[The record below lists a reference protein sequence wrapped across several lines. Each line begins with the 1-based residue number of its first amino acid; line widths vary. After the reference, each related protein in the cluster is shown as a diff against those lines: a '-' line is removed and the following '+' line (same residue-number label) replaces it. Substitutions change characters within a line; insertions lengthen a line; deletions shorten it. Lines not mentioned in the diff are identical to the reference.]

1 MRIVIDLQGA
11 QGDNCRRGIGR
22 YSLELALGI
31 ARHRGDHEV
40 LIALNGHFRDRI
52 EDIRAAFDG
61 VLPPEAI
68 RVWTAPGP
76 LAWHE
81 TANERHRQDAE
92 LLREAFLASL
102 EPDAVLVTSLFEGL
116 GDDVVTSVGRLVPL
130 PTAVV
135 LYDLIPL
142 LNEKVYLANEV
153 VRAWYHEK
161 LDHLRRTDQLLS
173 ISQSAAEEAVT
184 ALGWDRQRVA
194 NISTAAGTEFRPAAL
209 SPQDRELLRQ
219 RYSLSL
225 DYLMYT
231 GGIDPR
237 KNIEGLIRAFARLP
251 GPVRQAHQLAIVCKA
266 SEHDRKRL
274 TALAASVGLP
284 ETSVVMTGFVP
295 DEDLALLYNG
305 CKAFVFPSLH
315 EGFGLPAL
323 EAMQC
328 GRAVIA
334 SNTSSLPEVVGCDEA
349 MFDPRDEADIA
360 AKIERVLTDD
370 AYRVRLEAHGLSQA
384 RHFSWDATAIRAI
397 EALEATFG
405 TRGQPVPDAP
415 PGKPR
420 LAFISPLPPERS
432 GIADYSADLLPA
444 LAEHYEIE
452 VVVSQDGISDPWIVE
467 NLPVRDVD
475 WFRRNAGRFDRILY
489 HFGNSPF
496 HEHMFDLLE
505 TIPGVVVLHDFFL
518 SGIQMYRGMN
528 NWMQSVLHSHGVEG
542 LAALARPDSEEHG
555 VWTFPGNLSV
565 LQNAAGIIVHSE
577 WSKRLAERWYGAD
590 AARDW
595 AVVPLLRRSADGD
608 DAARLE
614 ARRQLGLADDQLVI
628 CSFGDVTPN
637 KLTIELVEAF
647 ASAVAKLGPRAKL
660 VLVGRAGEAYSHRV
674 ERLGRTLGLKN
685 QIEVTGWVDAG
696 TYHRY
701 QQAADIAVQLRT
713 MSRGETSAAALDCM
727 KHGLP
732 LVANANGAMAELDTD
747 AVWLIPDPFEIPD
760 LAKALVRLAQ
770 EPDLRQR
777 LGAAARA
784 LIADRHAPPR
794 AARMYRDAIE
804 AFNTPLRR
812 AAWDVVDRLALS
824 PREEDHSR
832 SLALALAANFSPRPR
847 RPSLF
852 VDVSYIAEED
862 VRTGIQRV
870 TRAIVQALLSQ
881 PHPSFSIIPVRR
893 VAQGHYVVALR
904 FCETMEWIPTT
915 SLAEEPV
922 DAFAGDIFLGL
933 DLDASR
939 SETVRAEIERMR
951 AVGVKVVHV
960 VYDLLPVR
968 MPQHF
973 RGGTVWFGKWLS
985 MVGSFDGAICISK
998 AVADDLAAWMIE
1010 SGPARKVPLEIGWF
1024 HLGADVTNSA
1034 PTRGLPPDAEDV
1046 LARLERCPTFLMVG
1060 TVEPRKGYRQTLA
1073 AFEALWAAGVDANL
1087 VIVGKPGWDMDDLI
1101 GRLRQHAELGRRLFW
1116 PSDVSD
1122 EYLERLYAAS
1132 SCLIAASEGEGFGL
1146 PLIEAAQH
1154 KLPILARGL
1163 PVFREIAGAHATYFD
1178 GGAAEDLAQAI
1189 ELWLAAFR
1197 EGRHVRSDAMPWLT
1211 WQDSA
1216 AHLLR
1221 AVGVEAETSSQAAC
1235 HQATL
1240 PAA

>member
-40 LIALNGHFRDRI
+40 LIALNGHFRDAI
-52 EDIRAAFDG
+52 EDVRAAFAG
-61 VLPPEAI
+61 LLPREAI

-81 TANERHRQDAE
+81 TANERRRHDAE

-102 EPDAVLVTSLFEGL
+102 EPDAVLLASLFEGL
-116 GDDVVTSVGRLVPL
+116 GDDVVTSIGRLVPL

-142 LNEKVYLANEV
+142 LNEEIYLANDT
-153 VRAWYHEK
+153 VRAWYQEK
-161 LDHLRRTDQLLS
+161 LGHLRRADQLLS
-173 ISQSAAEEAVT
+173 ISQSAAEEAVA
-184 ALGWDRQRVA
+184 ALGWDRQHVT
-194 NISTAAGTEFRPAAL
+194 NISTAAAAQFRQIVPSTE
-209 SPQDRELLRQ
+209 DRDLVMQ
-219 RYSLSL
+219 RYSLSR

-237 KNIEGLIRAFARLP
+237 KNIEGLIRAFARVPEP
-251 GPVRQAHQLAIVCKA
+251 GRQAHQLAIVCKA
-266 SEHDRKRL
+266 SEHDKARL
-274 TALAASVGLP
+274 AELAASVGLP
-284 ETSVVMTGFVP
+284 ASSVVVTGFVP
-295 DEDLALLYNG
+295 DEDLVRIYNG

-334 SNTSSLPEVVGCDEA
+334 SNTSSLPEVVGSGEA
-349 MFDPRDEADIA
+349 LFDPRDEGDIA
-360 AKIERVLTDD
+360 ARIERVLTDD
-370 AYRVRLEAHGLSQA
+370 AYRARLEAHGLSQA
-384 RHFSWDATAIRAI
+384 RNFSWDATAIRAI

-405 TRGQPVPDAP
+405 TREQPLPDVSP
-415 PGKPR
+415 DKPR

-432 GIADYSADLLPA
+432 GIADYSADLLPV
-444 LAEHYEIE
+444 LAEHYQID
-452 VVVSQDGISDPWIVE
+452 VVIDQDRISNSWIVE
-467 NLPVRDVD
+467 NLPVRSID
-475 WFRRNAGRFDRILY
+475 WFRRNAGQFDRVLY

-496 HEHMFDLLE
+496 HEHMFELLE

-518 SGIQMYRGMN
+518 SGIQLYRGMN
-528 NWMQSVLHSHGVEG
+528 NWMQSVLCSHGVEG
-542 LAALARPDSEEHG
+542 LAALAQPDVEEHG
-555 VWTFPGNLSV
+555 VWIFPGNLSI

-577 WSKRLAERWYGAD
+577 WSKRLAEQWYGAD

-595 AVVPLLRRSADGD
+595 AVVPLLRRSAASDE
-608 DAARLE
+608 AARVE
-614 ARRQLGLADDQLVI
+614 ARRQLGLADDELVI

-637 KLTIELVEAF
+637 KLTIKLVEAF
-647 ASAVAKLGPRAKL
+647 ASAVTKLGPRAKL
-660 VLVGRAGEAYSHRV
+660 VLVGRAGEAYSDRV
-674 ERLGRTLGLKN
+674 EQLSRKLGLKN
-685 QIEVTGWVDAG
+685 QVEVTGWVDAD

-732 LVANANGAMAELDTD
+732 LVANANGAMAELAPD
-747 AVWLIPDPFEIPD
+747 AVWLIPDEFEISD
-760 LAKALVRLAQ
+760 LARALVRLAE
-770 EPDLRQR
+770 EPDLRKR
-777 LGAAARA
+777 LGSAARA
-784 LIADRHAPPR
+784 LIADQHAPAR
-794 AARMYRDAIE
+794 AAQMYRDAIE
-804 AFNTPLRR
+804 AFNTPVRR
-812 AAWDVVDRLALS
+812 AVLGLTDRLAPS
-824 PREEDHSR
+824 FPEPERDR
-832 SLALALAANFSPRPR
+832 ALASALASSFPPRPR
-847 RPSLF
+847 KPALF
-852 VDVSYIAEED
+852 IDVSYIAELD
-862 VRTGIQRV
+862 SRTGIQRV
-870 TRAIVQALLSQ
+870 TRAIMQALLSQ
-881 PHPSFSIIPVRR
+881 PHSSFSIVPVRR
-893 VAQGHYVVALR
+893 VPDGHYVVALR

-922 DAFAGDIFLGL
+922 DAFPGDIFLGL

-939 SETVRAEIERMR
+939 SEAAQAEIDRMR
-951 AVGVKVVHV
+951 AVGVKIVHV
-960 VYDLLPVR
+960 VYDLLPIR

-973 RGGTVWFGKWLS
+973 KGGTVWFGKWLS
-985 MVGSFDGAICISK
+985 MVASFDGAVCISK
-998 AVADDLAAWMIE
+998 AVADDLAGWMIE
-1010 SGPARKVPLEIGWF
+1010 AGPERKIPLEIGWF

-1034 PTRGLPPDAEDV
+1034 PTRGLPADAEAV
-1046 LARLERCPTFLMVG
+1046 FARLEQCPTFLMVG
-1060 TVEPRKGYRQTLA
+1060 TVEPRKGYGQTLA
-1073 AFEALWAAGVDANL
+1073 AFEALWAAGVDVNL

-1101 GRLRQHAELGRRLFW
+1101 GRLRHHAELGRRLFW
-1116 PSDVSD
+1116 PNDVSD
-1122 EYLERLYAAS
+1122 EYLERLYAAA

-1163 PVFREIAGAHATYFD
+1163 PVFREIAGTHATYFD
-1178 GGAAEDLAQAI
+1178 GDTAEDLAQAI

-1216 AHLLR
+1216 RQLLR
-1221 AVGVEAETSSQAAC
+1221 ALGVEAESSPQAVDHQAA
-1235 HQATL
+1235 L

>member
-31 ARHRGDHEV
+31 ARHRGEHEV
-40 LIALNGHFRDRI
+40 LIALNGHFRDTI

-61 VLPPEAI
+61 VLPREAI

-81 TANERHRQDAE
+81 TANERRRQDAE

-142 LNEKVYLANEV
+142 LNEKVYLANDV

-161 LDHLRRTDQLLS
+161 LGHLRRADQLLS

-194 NISTAAGTEFRPAAL
+194 NISTAAGTQFRQAAV

-219 RYSLSL
+219 GYSLSR

-237 KNIEGLIRAFARLP
+237 KNIEGLIRAFAHLP

-266 SEHDRKRL
+266 SAHDRKRL

-284 ETSVVMTGFVP
+284 ESSLVMTGFVP
-295 DEDLALLYNG
+295 DEDLAVLYNG

-349 MFDPRDEADIA
+349 LFDPRDEADIA

-384 RHFSWDATAIRAI
+384 RHFNWDATAIRAI
-397 EALEATFG
+397 EALEASFG
-405 TRGQPVPDAP
+405 TRGQPLPDAS

-452 VVVSQDGISDPWIVE
+452 VVVSQDDVSDPWIVE
-467 NLPVRDVD
+467 NLPVRNVG

-496 HEHMFDLLE
+496 HEHMFELLE
-505 TIPGVVVLHDFFL
+505 TIPGVLVLHDFFL

-577 WSKRLAERWYGAD
+577 WSKRLAEQWYGAD

-637 KLTIELVEAF
+637 KLTVELVEAF

-674 ERLGRTLGLKN
+674 EQLSRTFGLKN
-685 QIEVTGWVDAG
+685 QVEVTGWVDAD

-727 KHGLP
+727 RHGLP
-732 LVANANGAMAELDTD
+732 LIANANGAMAELDAD
-747 AVWLIPDPFEIPD
+747 AVWLIPDQFEIPD
-760 LAKALVRLAQ
+760 LAKALVRLA
-770 EPDLRQR
+770 EAPDLRQR

-812 AAWDVVDRLALS
+812 AVLGLTDRLA
-824 PREEDHSR
+824 PSR
-832 SLALALAANFSPRPR
+832 PEAGHDRALASALASSFPPRPR

-852 VDVSYIAEED
+852 IDVSYIAELD
-862 VRTGIQRV
+862 ARTGIQRV
-870 TRAIVQALLSQ
+870 TRAIVQALLSRS
-881 PHPSFSIIPVRR
+881 HASFSVVPVRR
-893 VAQGHYVVALR
+893 AAEGQYVVALR
-904 FCETMEWIPTT
+904 FSETLGCIAKT
-915 SLAEEPV
+915 SLPEEPI
-922 DAFAGDIFLGL
+922 DAFPGDVFLGL
-933 DLDASR
+933 DLDAFR
-939 SETVRAEIERMR
+939 DEFAQAEVDRMR
-951 AVGVKVVHV
+951 AMGVKVVHV

-973 RGGTVWFGKWLS
+973 NSDTRWFVKWLS
-985 MVGSFDGAICISK
+985 MVASLDGAICISR
-998 AVADDLAAWMIE
+998 AVADDLAAWMVE

-1034 PTRGLPPDAEDV
+1034 PTRGLPADAEDV
-1046 LARLERCPTFLMVG
+1046 LARLKRCPTFLAVG
-1060 TVEPRKGYRQTLA
+1060 TVEPRKGYGQTLA
-1073 AFEALWAAGVDANL
+1073 AFEALWAKGIDVNL
-1087 VIVGKPGWDMDDLI
+1087 VIVGKPGWTMGDLI
-1101 GRLRQHAELGRRLFW
+1101 DRLRRHPELGRRLFW
-1116 PSDVSD
+1116 PDEVSD

-1163 PVFREIAGAHATYFD
+1163 PVFREIAGVHAAYFD
-1178 GGAAEDLAQAI
+1178 GEAPEALAQAI

-1216 AHLLR
+1216 GQLLR
-1221 AVGVEAETSSQAAC
+1221 AVGVEVESAPQTAC
-1235 HQATL
+1235 QSAFSKR
-1240 PAA
+1240 